1 MVKMAWERGGA
12 RVRWEEEEGVT
23 WGKVVYHLFVVLD
36 ANILWRISFH
46 APQKAEFLWRTR
58 HGAPQKKP
66 RWTLAQ

>member
-23 WGKVVYHLFVVLD
+23 WGKVAYHLFVLLD
-36 ANILWRISFH
+36 ANILWRM
-46 APQKAEFLWRTR
+46 ERD
-58 HGAPQKKP
+58 APQKKP